1 MKVVDANVLLYATN
15 RVAAHHRRAL
25 AWWESALQ
33 GDEPVGLPW
42 VSLLAFLRVSTKP
55 GIFGQPLSVAQ
66 ATGEVRT
73 WLRQPPVRLIRE
85 TDDHAECLLA
95 LLSETGTAGDL
106 TTDAHIA
113 ALAFCRG
120 ATVVSFDGDF
130 SHFPQVRWM
139 VPPPLA

>member
-1 MKVVDANVLLYATN
+1 MKVVDANVLLYASN
-15 RVAAHHRRAL
+15 RAAAHHRRAL
-25 AWWESALQ
+25 AWWESALE

-42 VSLLAFLRVSTKP
+42 VSLLAFLRLSTKP
-55 GIFGQPLSVAQ
+55 GIFPKALSVAE
-66 ATGEVRT
+66 AGAKVRR
-73 WLRQPPVRLIRE
+73 WLAQPMVRLIRE
-85 TDDHAECLLA
+85 TDEHTECLLA
-95 LLSETGTAGDL
+95 LLNETGTAGDL
-106 TTDAHIA
+106 TTDAHLA